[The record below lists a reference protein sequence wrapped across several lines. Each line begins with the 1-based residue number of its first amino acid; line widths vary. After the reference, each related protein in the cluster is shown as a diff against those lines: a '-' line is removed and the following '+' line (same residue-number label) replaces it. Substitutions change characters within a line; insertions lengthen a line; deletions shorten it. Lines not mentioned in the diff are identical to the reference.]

1 MYRWEQ
7 MVLRA
12 TQEQNQIQEGRRR
25 RKMNDQGLQSIAN
38 SLENYYSIDN
48 RNLQLCNNNDA
59 VAGILG
65 QNNMMYYSILYFFLS
80 KIL

>member
-1 MYRWEQ
+1 

-38 SLENYYSIDN
+38 SLDFHYSIDN
-48 RNLQLCNNNDA
+48 RSNLQLCNNNNAA
-59 VAGILG
+59 VGRRILG
-65 QNNMMYYSILYFFLS
+65 QNNIYLYSIVVVLLFV
-80 KIL
+80 

>member
-1 MYRWEQ
+1 

-12 TQEQNQIQEGRRR
+12 TQEQEEEGRMR

-38 SLENYYSIDN
+38 SLDYSIDN
-48 RNLQLCNNNDA
+48 RMQLCNNIA
-59 VAGILG
+59 AAGRLG
-65 QNNMMYYSILYFFLS
+65 QNNMYSIPHYLLYWFLS

>member
-1 MYRWEQ
+1 

-38 SLENYYSIDN
+38 SLDFHYSIDN
-48 RNLQLCNNNDA
+48 RSNLQLCNNNNA
-59 VAGILG
+59 VAGRILG
-65 QNNMMYYSILYFFLS
+65 QNNIYLYSIVVYFFLS

>member
-59 VAGILG
+59 GILG
-65 QNNMMYYSILYFFLS
+65 QNNIMYYYSILYFFLS

>member
-1 MYRWEQ
+1 

-12 TQEQNQIQEGRRR
+12 TQEQEEGR

-38 SLENYYSIDN
+38 SLDYSIDN
-48 RNLQLCNNNDA
+48 RMQLCNNIA
-59 VAGILG
+59 SAGRLG
-65 QNNMMYYSILYFFLS
+65 QNNMYSIPHYLLYWFLS

>member
-1 MYRWEQ
+1 

-38 SLENYYSIDN
+38 SLDFHYSIDN
-48 RNLQLCNNNDA
+48 RSNLQLCNNNNA
-59 VAGILG
+59 VAGRILG
-65 QNNMMYYSILYFFLS
+65 QNNIYLYSIVYFFLS

>member
-1 MYRWEQ
+1 

-38 SLENYYSIDN
+38 SLDFHYSIDN
-48 RNLQLCNNNDA
+48 NLQLCNNNNAA
-59 VAGILG
+59 VGRILG
-65 QNNMMYYSILYFFLS
+65 QNNIYLYSIVVYFFLS

>member
-1 MYRWEQ
+1 

-38 SLENYYSIDN
+38 SLDFHYSIDN
-48 RNLQLCNNNDA
+48 RSNLQLCNNNNA
-59 VAGILG
+59 VAGRILG
-65 QNNMMYYSILYFFLS
+65 QNNIYFYSIVVVLLFV
-80 KIL
+80 

>member
-1 MYRWEQ
+1 

-38 SLENYYSIDN
+38 SLDYSIDN
-48 RNLQLCNNNDA
+48 RSNLQLCNNNNA
-59 VAGILG
+59 VAGRILG
-65 QNNMMYYSILYFFLS
+65 QNNIYLYSIVYFFLS

>member
-1 MYRWEQ
+1 

-38 SLENYYSIDN
+38 SLDFHYSIDN
-48 RNLQLCNNNDA
+48 TSNLQLCNNNNA
-59 VAGILG
+59 VAGRILG
-65 QNNMMYYSILYFFLS
+65 QNNIYLYSIVVYFFLS

>member
-1 MYRWEQ
+1 

-12 TQEQNQIQEGRRR
+12 TQEQEEGR

-38 SLENYYSIDN
+38 SLDYSIDN
-48 RNLQLCNNNDA
+48 RMQLCNNIA
-59 VAGILG
+59 AGRLG
-65 QNNMMYYSILYFFLS
+65 QNNMYSIPHYLLYWFLS